1 MAGKADK
8 TGCYKCHKNT
18 FKRNN
23 SIFVKC
29 ITEKVKYNLEA
40 KPILVELLGNHK
52 VFNNICNYEEK
63 ALTRLLM
70 TILFGKKYHDSKKK
84 KGIFFE

>member
-40 KPILVELLGNHK
+40 KPILVALQGNHK
-52 VFNNICNYEEK
+52 VFYFQFYEEK

>member
-29 ITEKVKYNLEA
+29 ITEKVKYNLEP
-40 KPILVELLGNHK
+40 KPILVVLQGNHK
-52 VFNNICNYEEK
+52 VLFAIMKKRLNANY
-63 ALTRLLM
+63 LW
-70 TILFGKKYHDSKKK
+70 KKVS
-84 KGIFFE
+84 

>member
-40 KPILVELLGNHK
+40 KPILVALQGNHK
-52 VFNNICNYEEK
+52 VFYFQFYEEK
-63 ALTRLLM
+63 ALTRLWWL
-70 TILFGKKYHDSKKK
+70 SSAR
-84 KGIFFE
+84 

>member
-40 KPILVELLGNHK
+40 KPILVALQGNHK
-52 VFNNICNYEEK
+52 VFYLQFYEEK

>member
-29 ITEKVKYNLEA
+29 ITEKVKQSPFQNSGSLIGQPQSIYLQ
-40 KPILVELLGNHK
+40 
-52 VFNNICNYEEK
+52 FYEEK